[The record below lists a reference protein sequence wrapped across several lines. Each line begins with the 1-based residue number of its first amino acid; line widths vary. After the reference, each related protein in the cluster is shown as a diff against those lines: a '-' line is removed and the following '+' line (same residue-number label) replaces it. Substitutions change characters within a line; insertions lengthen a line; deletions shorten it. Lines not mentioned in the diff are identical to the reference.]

1 MAFFYPLNTNEHK
14 PSRKLTMDKKEF
26 EEIAKTEAKN
36 ILQIVWE
43 YIKNRLLAFL
53 SK

>member
-1 MAFFYPLNTNEHK
+1 
-14 PSRKLTMDKKEF
+14 MDKKEF
-26 EEIAKTEAKN
+26 EEIAKSKAKN

-43 YIKNRLLAFL
+43 YIKNRLLILL